1 MEPIRIN
8 ATRLNGRI
16 REMAM
21 IGALPSGGVNRPA
34 LSQEDKKARGLLAS
48 WATELGLVTTV
59 DEIGNM
65 FALLKGKNPDRCI
78 GIGSHLDSVSTGGK
92 YDGPVGV
99 LGALEVAQTLIEN
112 NMRPNS
118 NLVVANY
125 TNEEGVRFLPDMMGS
140 LAHVNPGQVKDFWQS
155 QDENGT
161 TVESALTGI
170 GYKGTMKCGTIRY
183 DYFIE
188 IHIEQG
194 PVLEQRKT
202 DIGVVKGVQAIHWM
216 KLAIEGKSAHAGTTP
231 IPARKDAFHALGR
244 LSNHARE
251 LCLEIEDQLVT
262 IGTLRLYPNAINV
275 VPEKVVATLDVRNPD
290 DGKLKQAL
298 EKLDYFMATDPSFS
312 GLKTTKEVLVDV
324 PAVTFDKKVTE
335 AIAKSCGQL
344 GYTFHA
350 MHSGAGHDA
359 QILGTKYPAAM
370 IFIPSKN
377 GASHT
382 VDEYSS
388 PEQIEKGANVLLH
401 TVLHLDRGN

>member
-1 MEPIRIN
+1 M
-8 ATRLNGRI
+8 
-16 REMAM
+16 
-21 IGALPSGGVNRPA
+21 
-34 LSQEDKKARGLLAS
+34 
-48 WATELGLVTTV
+48 
-59 DEIGNM
+59 
-65 FALLKGKNPDRCI
+65 
-78 GIGSHLDSVSTGGK
+78 
-92 YDGPVGV
+92 
-99 LGALEVAQTLIEN
+99 
-112 NMRPNS
+112 
-118 NLVVANY
+118 
-125 TNEEGVRFLPDMMGS
+125 
-140 LAHVNPGQVKDFWQS
+140 
-155 QDENGT
+155 
-161 TVESALTGI
+161 
-170 GYKGTMKCGTIRY
+170 
-183 DYFIE
+183 
-188 IHIEQG
+188 
-194 PVLEQRKT
+194 
-202 DIGVVKGVQAIHWM
+202 
-216 KLAIEGKSAHAGTTP
+216 
-231 IPARKDAFHALGR
+231 
-244 LSNHARE
+244 
-251 LCLEIEDQLVT
+251 T
-262 IGTLRLYPNAINV
+262 IGTLMLYPNAINV